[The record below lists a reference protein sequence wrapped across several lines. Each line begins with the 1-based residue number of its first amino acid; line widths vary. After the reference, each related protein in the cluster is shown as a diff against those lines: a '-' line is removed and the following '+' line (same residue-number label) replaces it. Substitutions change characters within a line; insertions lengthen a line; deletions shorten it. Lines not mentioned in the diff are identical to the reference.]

1 MAKLNKV
8 ASSYARAL
16 HAVTGTTEASQ
27 EVAGELAQFAHWLD
41 ESSEL
46 RMVCGSVR
54 FTPEQRLAVVKD
66 LAEKAKFG
74 DVTKKALSVLTES
87 NRLLAAGA
95 VAEKLRLIALEDA
108 DVAPMQVESA
118 EELGDDERKTL
129 VKRFEKVLGKKVEAR
144 FTVEPSLLG
153 GVRVVAE
160 GRTYDGSLKGQLS
173 QLGERLAGGW

>member
-1 MAKLNKV
+1 MAKLDKV
-8 ASSYARAL
+8 ATSYARAL
-16 HAVTGTTEASQ
+16 HAVTGDADASQ
-27 EVAGELAQFAHWLD
+27 KVAADLAAFGQWLD

-46 RMVCGSVR
+46 RTVCESVR
-54 FTPEQRLAVVKD
+54 FSAEQRQAVVGD
-66 LAEKAKFG
+66 LAAKAKFG
-74 DVTKKALSVLTES
+74 DVTKRALAILTES

-95 VAEKLRLIALEDA
+95 VAEKLRLLALADA

-118 EELGDDERKTL
+118 EELDEGDRNDL

-144 FTVEPSLLG
+144 FTVDPSLLG

>member
-1 MAKLNKV
+1 MAKHNKV

-16 HAVTGTTEASQ
+16 HAVAGNSEDALK
-27 EVAGELAQFAHWLD
+27 VAQELASFAAWLD

-54 FTPEQRLAVVKD
+54 FSPAQRQAVVND
-66 LAEKAKFG
+66 LAAKAKFD

-87 NRLLAAGA
+87 NRLLFAGA
-95 VAEKLRLIALEDA
+95 VAEKLRLLALEDA
-108 DVAPMQVESA
+108 DVAPMHVESA
-118 EELGDDERKTL
+118 EELDDGERKDL
-129 VKRFEKVLGKKVEAR
+129 VKRFEKILGKKVEAR
-144 FTVEPSLLG
+144 FAVAPELLG

-173 QLGERLAGGW
+173 RLGERLAGGW

>member
-16 HAVTGTTEASQ
+16 HAVTGNAEASHQ
-27 EVAGELAQFAHWLD
+27 VAAELATFAQWLD
-41 ESSEL
+41 ESPEL
-46 RMVCGSVR
+46 RMVFGSVR
-54 FTPEQRLAVVKD
+54 FSAEQRQAVVGD
-66 LAEKAKFG
+66 LAAKAKFG

-95 VAEKLRLIALEDA
+95 VAEKLRLLALDDA
-108 DVAPMQVESA
+108 GVAPMQVESA
-118 EELGDDERKTL
+118 EELDDSERKDL
-129 VKRFEKVLGKKVEAR
+129 VKRFEKVLGKKVDAR
-144 FTVEPSLLG
+144 FTVVPALLG

>member
-16 HAVTGTTEASQ
+16 HAVAGKGGDSQ
-27 EVAGELAQFAHWLD
+27 KIADNLAQFSAWLD

-46 RMVCGSVR
+46 KMVCGSVR
-54 FTPEQRLAVVKD
+54 FTQEQRLAVVGD
-66 LAEKAKFG
+66 LATKAKF
-74 DVTKKALSVLTES
+74 DDITKKALAILTES

-95 VAEKLRLIALEDA
+95 IAEQLRLLALADA
-108 DVAPMQVESA
+108 DVAPMQVDSA
-118 EELGDDERKTL
+118 EELDESERKDL
-129 VKRFEKVLGKKVEAR
+129 VKRFEKVLGKKVEAQYA
-144 FTVEPSLLG
+144 VDPSLLG

-173 QLGERLAGGW
+173 ALSERLAGGW